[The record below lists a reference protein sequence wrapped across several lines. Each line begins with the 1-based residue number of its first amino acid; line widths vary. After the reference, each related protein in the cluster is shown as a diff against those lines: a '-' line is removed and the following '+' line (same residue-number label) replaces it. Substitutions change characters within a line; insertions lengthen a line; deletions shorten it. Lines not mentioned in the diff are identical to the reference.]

1 MAAADNEEVRLRSV
15 ALQNARSIDL
25 ARRRAEAALHKQ
37 SEWLRVTLSSIGD
50 GVISTD
56 AEGRVSFMND
66 VAESL
71 TGWTRDEA
79 SGRALDEVFRI
90 VNESTRQGVEN
101 PAMRVLRE
109 GAIVGLANH
118 TVLIA
123 KDGTERPIDDSAAPI
138 SDETGRI
145 AGCVLVFR
153 DVTERRRAEHA
164 LIRSEREL
172 AEFFENAN
180 VGLHWVGPDGI
191 ILRANQ
197 SELDL
202 LGYRREEYVGRHIAE
217 FHVDRPVIDNI
228 LACLLRAENLHEY
241 PARIRCKDGSIR
253 DVLINSSAFFENGQ
267 FIHSRCFTHDI
278 TERKQAEQ
286 KLADANRRKDEFL
299 ATLSHELRNPLA
311 PIRNAVQI
319 LKTISPAPPTLEWC
333 RDLIDQQVSQMAR
346 MMEDLLDLT
355 RITRNALELRKQ
367 PADLRAVIEGAIQTS
382 RPLIEAGRHKLN
394 VDLPAQKMMLD
405 GDPTRLVQ
413 VFANLLNNAAKYM
426 EDGGQIH
433 VKADIVRRSA
443 QDGLP
448 EVVVSFKDSGIG
460 IAPELLPHIFEMFF
474 QADRSRERHYG
485 GLGIGLTLASSIV
498 ELHGG
503 GIEVNSEGVGK
514 GSEFAVRLPLAKQSG
529 ERDQGSVSAGE
540 DLNPRSRRLSR
551 SVLVVDDNK
560 NQVESIAMLL
570 KILGCEVRAAHD
582 GLSAL
587 ETLKE
592 FNPEFALIDIGL
604 PGIDGFELARRI
616 RKINEFKNIVLIA
629 QTGWGREEDRVESH
643 QAGFDYHLVKPLD
656 FQLLERILTAA
667 EPMT

>member
-1 MAAADNEEVRLRSV
+1 
-15 ALQNARSIDL
+15 
-25 ARRRAEAALHKQ
+25 
-37 SEWLRVTLSSIGD
+37 
-50 GVISTD
+50 
-56 AEGRVSFMND
+56 
-66 VAESL
+66 L
-71 TGWTRDEA
+71 T
-79 SGRALDEVFRI
+79 
-90 VNESTRQGVEN
+90 
-101 PAMRVLRE
+101 
-109 GAIVGLANH
+109 
-118 TVLIA
+118 
-123 KDGTERPIDDSAAPI
+123 
-138 SDETGRI
+138 
-145 AGCVLVFR
+145 
-153 DVTERRRAEHA
+153 
-164 LIRSEREL
+164 
-172 AEFFENAN
+172 
-180 VGLHWVGPDGI
+180 PDGI

-241 PARIRCKDGSIR
+241 PARMRCKDGSLR

-333 RDLIDQQVSQMAR
+333 RDLIDKQVSQMAR

-367 PADLRAVIEGAIQTS
+367 PADLTAVIEGAIQTS
-382 RPLIEAGRHKLN
+382 RPLIEASRHKLT
-394 VDLPAQKMMLD
+394 VDLPAHKMMLD

-426 EDGGQIH
+426 EDGGQIR
-433 VKADIVRRSA
+433 VKADLVRRSE
-443 QDGLP
+443 QDGRS

-460 IAPELLPHIFEMFF
+460 IAPEMLPHIFEMFF
-474 QADRSRERHYG
+474 QGDRSKERHFG
-485 GLGIGLTLASSIV
+485 GLGIGLTLARSIV

-503 GIEVNSEGVGK
+503 GIQVNSEGVGK
-514 GSEFAVRLPLAKQSG
+514 GSEFAVRLPLAEESG
-529 ERDQGSVSAGE
+529 ERNQGGAGAGE

-570 KILGCEVRAAHD
+570 RILGCEVRAAHD

-587 ETLKE
+587 EALKE

-616 RKINEFKNIVLIA
+616 RKINKFKNIVLIA
-629 QTGWGREEDRVESH
+629 QTGWGREEDRAESR

-656 FQLLERILTAA
+656 FPLLERILTAA